1 MFRSTAPRL
10 ASLILTLAL
19 AAPLTGCMLTRPDS
33 GPAFRYVQDNMI
45 PENRT
50 AQYALL
56 PVFIPVGAAAALTD
70 AAIIHPVSII
80 ADTADDT
87 GDALWKRMDWDGQ
100 YMTEA
105 AVLPWRAVLT
115 PVFFAGMWTGR
126 VLFEIP
132 NEAER
137 LRAANSPEEEERA
150 KLEADIMAKA
160 ERLIE
165 IGEAENA
172 LKLLI
177 ANQNVN
183 WSNPAGQQS
192 DYVLLIFR
200 AALDCGRYEIF
211 EEFAL
216 GPYYQATQ
224 TKEFAALLE
233 EMAASDN
240 PYARG
245 VALGAQ
251 ADNATRM
258 RGEQDAREIL
268 LTMLKDDSDAVRAL
282 GLLRFRPWT
291 WSRKSLG
298 PELLGALESIKT
310 DDASEW
316 NREKAAAIMRQLLEA
331 KETEG
336 KTVKPTPPL
345 AE

>member
-1 MFRSTAPRL
+1 
-10 ASLILTLAL
+10 
-19 AAPLTGCMLTRPDS
+19 MLTRPDS

-70 AAIIHPVSII
+70 AVIIHPLSII
-80 ADTADDT
+80 GETADDT

-105 AVLPWRAVLT
+105 AALPWRAVLT

-132 NEAER
+132 NEADR

-150 KLEADIMAKA
+150 KLEADLIAKA
-160 ERLIE
+160 TKLIE
-165 IGEAENA
+165 MGEAENA

-177 ANQNVN
+177 ANQDVN
-183 WSNPAGQQS
+183 WANPAGQQS
-192 DYVLLIFR
+192 EYVLLIFR

-211 EEFAL
+211 EEFAV

-224 TKEFAALLE
+224 SKEFAALLD
-233 EMAASDN
+233 EMVASEN

-245 VALGAQ
+245 VALGSQ
-251 ADNATRM
+251 ADQATRM
-258 RGEQDAREIL
+258 RGDQDARDIL
-268 LTMLKDDSDAVRAL
+268 VKMLNDESAAVRAL
-282 GLLRFRPWT
+282 GLLRFRPWS
-291 WSRKSLG
+291 WSRSSLG
-298 PELLGALESIKT
+298 PELLATLEAIK
-310 DDASEW
+310 DDDPSEW
-316 NREKAAAIMRQLLEA
+316 NREKGAAVMRQLLEERE
-331 KETEG
+331 KE
-336 KTVKPTPPL
+336 
-345 AE
+345 

>member
-1 MFRSTAPRL
+1 MFRFSTARIT
-10 ASLILTLAL
+10 SLILTLAL
-19 AAPLTGCMLTRPDS
+19 TAPLTGCMLTQPDS

-70 AAIIHPVSII
+70 AVIIHPVSII
-80 ADTADDT
+80 ADTAEDT

-132 NEAER
+132 IEANR

-150 KLEADIMAKA
+150 NLEADIMAKA

-177 ANQNVN
+177 ANQDVN

-224 TKEFAALLE
+224 TQEFAALLD
-233 EMAASDN
+233 EMATSEN

-245 VALGAQ
+245 VALGTQ
-251 ADNATRM
+251 ADQATRT
-258 RGEQDAREIL
+258 RGDQDARDIL
-268 LTMLKDDSDAVRAL
+268 FTMLNDESDAVRAL

-291 WSRKSLG
+291 WSRTSLG
-298 PELLGALESIKT
+298 VDLLAALESIKAE
-310 DDASEW
+310 DASAW
-316 NREKAAAIMRQLLEA
+316 NREKAAAIMRQLLEEKEAEAAPA
-331 KETEG
+331 K
-336 KTVKPTPPL
+336 PIPMRP
-345 AE
+345 